1 MAQTTAPK
9 LEFGQFV
16 SARAI
21 AYPALLSRHETP

>member
-1 MAQTTAPK
+1 MAPPAAAK

-21 AYPALLSRHETP
+21 PHPALLSRHETP